1 VSQNPFWAFSLAIYA
16 KDGVAPACLRLQ
28 DKHGFDVNL
37 LLFACWSARYCDLSL
52 NEADWPALLA
62 ETSDWRDNIIT
73 PLRDVRRRLKVPKMD
88 ADLKKQTELRAAV
101 QQIELECEQVEQ
113 DFLARRIDALRRDGT
128 LVSGA
133 VFDSQKAVVSNLEA
147 LATVLNVR
155 LDAQDKADLDV
166 LTSVS
171 ARLNGDF

>member
-1 VSQNPFWAFSLAIYA
+1 
-16 KDGVAPACLRLQ
+16 
-28 DKHGFDVNL
+28 
-37 LLFACWSARYCDLSL
+37 
-52 NEADWPALLA
+52 
-62 ETSDWRDNIIT
+62 
-73 PLRDVRRRLKVPKMD
+73 MD